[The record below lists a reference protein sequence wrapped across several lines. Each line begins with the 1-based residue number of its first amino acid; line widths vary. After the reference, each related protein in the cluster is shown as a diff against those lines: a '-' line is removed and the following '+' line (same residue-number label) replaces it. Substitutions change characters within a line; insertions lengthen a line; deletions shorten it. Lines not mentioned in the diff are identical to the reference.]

1 MKSVIIPKTILL
13 TLLRTGVS
21 HTSKFKLEDLS
32 RFLPGVYNLLFEQR
46 EWGITAKS
54 NDFWKHENNG
64 RRSELQEDIVSIRRT
79 SVRDGS
85 YFHILNRLTN
95 GDRYGISN
103 S

>member
-1 MKSVIIPKTILL
+1 MKNVLL

-21 HTSKFKLEDLS
+21 NTKKFKVEDFS
-32 RFLPGVYNLLFEQR
+32 KYLPGVTNLLFEQR

-54 NDFWKHENNG
+54 NDFWKRENSQNQAELRHDIETV
-64 RRSELQEDIVSIRRT
+64 RRA
-79 SVRDGS
+79 SVRDMS

-95 GDRYGISN
+95 GDRYGISA